1 MGYTEKQAEAKA
13 RQIFTRFGGLIHLAC
28 SNSIVPEDFLAGFIG
43 VEAGI
48 DRTGQIRPEA
58 TRFEPGVYHKL
69 TAVRDGLMSRWSG
82 IVTRDLNGLSDAAIR
97 NLATSWGMTQIMGWH
112 LIHNLKGT
120 IQDLRDPDKHLHF
133 TVQLLVLTA
142 SVHLKSGR
150 FDNVLRIW
158 NTGSANGKTYH
169 DDYVDNALL
178 VKRHYA
184 AILQA
189 NRNAFSSAAEPQTLA
204 QPELVASQNAAI
216 ESAAEPASQPAQPPT
231 FVADEKTVDAPPPT
245 GFMAKLKVQGAAI
258 LASIGGA
265 AGIKEWLGIQLGP
278 ETVGLLKI
286 LLPTVLTLGFV
297 GFLVWFISEKVVGFK
312 TLKLQSEIATDPTRH
327 DLVINKQ

>member
-1 MGYTEKQAEAKA
+1 MGYSDKQAEAKA
-13 RQIFTRFGGLIHLAC
+13 RQIFTGFGGLIHLAC
-28 SNSIVPEDFLAGFIG
+28 TNSIVPEDFLAGFIG

-48 DRTGQIRPEA
+48 DRDGQIRPEA
-58 TRFEPGVYHKL
+58 TRFEPGVFHKL

-142 SVHLKSGR
+142 SVHLKNGR

-178 VKRHYA
+178 VKKHYA

-189 NRNAFSSAAEPQTLA
+189 NHNAFASAAEPQTLA
-204 QPELVASQNAAI
+204 QPDEDLPV
-216 ESAAEPASQPAQPPT
+216 ESAFQPAADLTSQAQPPT
-231 FVADEKTVDAPPPT
+231 LPEGEKTVDAPPPT

-278 ETVGLLKI
+278 ETVELLKI